1 MPEHFHLLIS
11 EPERG
16 NPGVVMQVKQR
27 SVGRVLSEYRNS
39 LSTAEPAKA
48 ARSDKDGD
56 ALLERG
62 HFWQK
67 RFFDYV
73 VRTDEKRIEKLR
85 YIHRNPVKRRLV
97 LDPAD
102 WRWSSF
108 RHYALGEPGLV
119 LVNEQLRV
127 EVEKGS
133 A

>member
-39 LSTAEPAKA
+39 LSTAEA

-127 EVEKGS
+127 EVEKRS

>member
-1 MPEHFHLLIS
+1 
-11 EPERG
+11 
-16 NPGVVMQVKQR
+16 MQVKQR

-39 LSTAEPAKA
+39 LSTAEA

-127 EVEKGS
+127 EVEKRS